1 MSDSVA
7 LAMRPDCLAAL
18 RSRIDSLRTEI
29 AAAEAKIPRTREAIR
44 IRQQTL
50 ARLEAQLALEG
61 ESRPAR
67 PVDE

>member
-1 MSDSVA
+1 MKTDERNAGV
-7 LAMRPDCLAAL
+7 LLHQRVTAL
-18 RSRIDSLRTEI
+18 RAEI

-61 ESRPAR
+61 ESRPACKTG
-67 PVDE
+67 E